1 MNRPVIGR
9 GAANGKEGILEGMK
23 KRIGD
28 ILLEMGAIDRDQ
40 LGMALMETRKT
51 GSFLGEVLVRLNWVT
66 EEDLQ
71 MAIAVQSGAKILD
84 TDAVAI
90 DHSLMGQIPIDFV
103 NEHGVFPF
111 AAEDGTIQAATS
123 NPFDVIAKDKLSR
136 MTGKR
141 VETFIASKDWI
152 AKAIEVYY
160 HTAQTIDEEINAITF
175 ARDGAEDESHIVQLS
190 SLLIDKGFVLGASDL
205 HVVPDA
211 NLVRIYYRIDGVLH
225 QRYLLAKSF
234 QQALLS
240 RFKIMADMDISNPN
254 IPHDGRIRYR
264 SRVGEFDMRVST
276 FPTQYGETVVMRL
289 LIYNK
294 IAGDLKHLG
303 FEPEDLERFRD
314 TIQRPYGLVLTTGPT
329 GSGKTTTLYS
339 ALMSVNN
346 PNINCM
352 TVEDPIEYAIP
363 TIRQTAVNVKAGLTF
378 ENALRSAMRQD
389 PDVILV
395 GEIRDKIT
403 ADLAM
408 RAALTGHLVLSTL
421 HTTDAVS
428 AINRLLDLGA
438 NASILSS
445 ALSMVLAQR
454 LVRQLCP
461 HCAARQPIRE
471 ADKAVFLRNG
481 IEPPEEVAVAVG
493 CDACLQSGYRG
504 RTGIYEVIRMTRPI
518 EKLVFSGA
526 SHGEI
531 EAAAVEDGTRLMFQ
545 QALKKAARLQTSLDE
560 VKRVIVEHA

>member
-1 MNRPVIGR
+1 
-9 GAANGKEGILEGMK
+9 MK

-254 IPHDGRIRYR
+254 IPHDGRIKYQ

-276 FPTQYGETVVMRL
+276 FPTQFGETVVMRL
-289 LIYNK
+289 LVYNK
-294 IAGDLKHLG
+294 VVGDLNNLG
-303 FEPEDLERFRD
+303 FEADDLACFKRHIE
-314 TIQRPYGLVLTTGPT
+314 RPYGLMLTTGPT

-339 ALMSVNN
+339 ALMTINS

-363 TIRQTAVNVKAGLTF
+363 TIRQTAVNPKAGLSF

-395 GEIRDKIT
+395 GEIRDKVT

-408 RAALTGHLVLSTL
+408 QAALTGHLVLSTL
-421 HTTDAVS
+421 HTNDAAS
-428 AINRLLDLGA
+428 AINRLLDLGV
-438 NASILSS
+438 NTSILAST
-445 ALSMVLAQR
+445 LSIVLAQR
-454 LVRQLCP
+454 LIRKLCP
-461 HCAARQPIRE
+461 LCAERYAPDDDE
-471 ADKAVFLRNG
+471 KAVFERNG
-481 IEPPEEVAVAVG
+481 LAVPSEIARAAG
-493 CDACLQSGYRG
+493 CESCLHSGYRG
-504 RTGIYEVIRMTRPI
+504 RDGIYEVIPVDRTI
-518 EKLVFSGA
+518 EKLIFSGA
-526 SHGEI
+526 PHSEI
-531 EAAAVEDGTRLMFQ
+531 KDAAIAAGTVMMFT
-545 QALKKAARLQTSLDE
+545 QALRKVSRRLTSLEE
-560 VKRVIVEHA
+560 VRRVIVDNA